1 MSAYTNV
8 STGFAEAMLK
18 SVAHDVKVARI
29 GSREEL
35 QVKTAKL
42 KKRSDT
48 AWLDDSGKALRGGSV
63 GW

>member
-29 GSREEL
+29 GSRQEL

-48 AWLDDSGKALRGGSV
+48 AWLDD
-63 GW
+63 